1 MVTKGKQP
9 SSARGTR
16 TSGGSARNTSQ
27 RPASQRAASQRPAA
41 RSGSQR
47 NGRRRPSA
55 AVYRRRRLVVFISLL
70 IVLGLVTAG
79 AVAIASSLTGKAGPA
94 TQATNSPQPQDS
106 QTAAPGVSGTASPSA
121 KATPVCDLNLVT
133 VAASTDAGSYAAG
146 KNPVLGMKVTNGG
159 STPCQV
165 NVGTSQ
171 MEFQV
176 TSGADRIFSSRD
188 CQATSEDL
196 VKTILPG
203 KSETANFVWQRN
215 RTTEGCSVVNAKP
228 GAGTYVFTASLGNK
242 VSPKA
247 VFQLR

>member
-1 MVTKGKQP
+1 MVTKGNQT
-9 SSARGTR
+9 SGVRGTR
-16 TSGGSARNTSQ
+16 TTGNGARTPGATRPKTGG
-27 RPASQRAASQRPAA
+27 P
-41 RSGSQR
+41 QR
-47 NGRRRPSA
+47 NGRRRPSP
-55 AVYRRRRLVVFISLL
+55 AVYRRRRLVVFIGLL

-79 AVAIASSLTGKAGPA
+79 VVAIASSFAGKTAPA
-94 TQATNSPQPQDS
+94 AQPSNSSQPQDS
-106 QTAAPGVSGTASPSA
+106 GTPGPGASGTASPSA
-121 KATPVCDLNLVT
+121 KPSPVCDLNLVT

-159 STPCQV
+159 ATPCQV

-188 CQATSEDL
+188 CQATAEDL

>member
-1 MVTKGKQP
+1 M
-9 SSARGTR
+9 
-16 TSGGSARNTSQ
+16 
-27 RPASQRAASQRPAA
+27 
-41 RSGSQR
+41 
-47 NGRRRPSA
+47 
-55 AVYRRRRLVVFISLL
+55 YRRRRLVVFIGLL
-70 IVLGLVTAG
+70 VVLGLLTAG
-79 AVAIASSLTGKAGPA
+79 VVAIASSFAGKNEPA
-94 TQATNSPQPQDS
+94 AQPSNSPQPQDS
-106 QTAAPGVSGTASPSA
+106 TPAPGASGTASPSA

-146 KNPVLGMKVTNGG
+146 KNPVLGLKVTNGG
-159 STPCQV
+159 ATPCQV

-171 MEFQV
+171 MDFQV

-188 CQATSEDL
+188 CQASSEDL

>member
-1 MVTKGKQP
+1 M
-9 SSARGTR
+9 
-16 TSGGSARNTSQ
+16 
-27 RPASQRAASQRPAA
+27 
-41 RSGSQR
+41 
-47 NGRRRPSA
+47 
-55 AVYRRRRLVVFISLL
+55 YRRRRLVVFIALL
-70 IVLGLVTAG
+70 VVLGLVTAG
-79 AVAIASSLTGKAGPA
+79 AVAIASSFAGKADPA
-94 TQATNSPQPQDS
+94 PEAANSPQPQDS
-106 QTAAPGVSGTASPSA
+106 QSMPSPSASGAATPSA

-146 KNPVLGMKVTNGG
+146 QNPVLGLKVTNGG
-159 STPCQV
+159 ATPCQV

-176 TSGADRIFSSRD
+176 TSGPDRIFSSRD

>member
-1 MVTKGKQP
+1 M
-9 SSARGTR
+9 
-16 TSGGSARNTSQ
+16 
-27 RPASQRAASQRPAA
+27 
-41 RSGSQR
+41 
-47 NGRRRPSA
+47 
-55 AVYRRRRLVVFISLL
+55 YRRRRLVVFIGLL
-70 IVLGLVTAG
+70 LVLGLLTAG
-79 AVAIASSLTGKAGPA
+79 VVAIASSLGGKAEPVAQPTNGPE
-94 TQATNSPQPQDS
+94 PQGTG
-106 QTAAPGVSGTASPSA
+106 TAAPGTSGTASPSA

-159 STPCQV
+159 ATPCQV

-188 CQATSEDL
+188 CQASSEDL

-242 VSPKA
+242 VSQKA

>member
-1 MVTKGKQP
+1 MVTKGNQT
-9 SSARGTR
+9 SGVRGTR
-16 TSGGSARNTSQ
+16 TTGNGART
-27 RPASQRAASQRPAA
+27 PAA
-41 RSGSQR
+41 TRPKTGGARR
-47 NGRRRPSA
+47 NGRRRPSP
-55 AVYRRRRLVVFISLL
+55 AVYRRRRLVVFVGLL
-70 IVLGLVTAG
+70 IVLGLMTAG
-79 AVAIASSLTGKAGPA
+79 VVAIASSFAGRGEPA
-94 TQATNSPQPQDS
+94 AQPGNSPQPQDS
-106 QTAAPGVSGTASPSA
+106 GTPGPGASGTASPSA
-121 KATPVCDLNLVT
+121 KASPVCDLNLVT

-159 STPCQV
+159 TTPCQV

-188 CQATSEDL
+188 CQATAEDL